1 MYFFINFL
9 VINNGCDQLIININ
23 SFLVQSFTGAY
34 VNKGGAL
41 STMSSSNLEIVNDAF
56 TLALL
61 GDGTKIL
68 LKINQALLDTNPDQ
82 DEALLQ
88 PHQVRSFGII
98 VDDCAYQ
105 CMSPNSIPGGQVI
118 TSGGHNIPLYFD
130 GWKCYLRLQKPTATD
145 LSKYKVIELTSALPY
160 KPQRRSSR
168 LMSTVRRAS
177 VEDWRK
183 RLGYPTFEV
192 TKATLKNT
200 TQHIQTLQ
208 QKHGSI

>member
-1 MYFFINFL
+1 
-9 VINNGCDQLIININ
+9 
-23 SFLVQSFTGAY
+23 
-34 VNKGGAL
+34 
-41 STMSSSNLEIVNDAF
+41 MSSSNLEIVNGAF
-56 TLALL
+56 TIALL

-68 LKINQALLDTNPDQ
+68 LKINQTLLDTNPDQ

-98 VDDCAYQ
+98 VDDCAYRHMGQ
-105 CMSPNSIPGGQVI
+105 NSIPGRQVI
-118 TSGGHNIPLYFD
+118 TIGGHNILSHFD
-130 GWKCYLRLQKPTATD
+130 GWKCYLQLQKPTATD
-145 LSKYKVIELTSALPY
+145 LSKYNVVELTSALPY

-192 TKATLKNT
+192 TKATLQNT
-200 TQHIQTLQ
+200 THHIQTLQ
-208 QKHGSI
+208 AETREYMRDHYKTRA

>member
-1 MYFFINFL
+1 MIDHSDNKRRRLTYLDDL
-9 VINNGCDQLIININ
+9 VISTNEQIMVIDNGCDQTIINIT

-34 VNKGGAL
+34 VNIGGAL

-98 VDDCAYQ
+98 VDDCAHRH
-105 CMSPNSIPGGQVI
+105 MGPNSTP
-118 TSGGHNIPLYFD
+118 
-130 GWKCYLRLQKPTATD
+130 
-145 LSKYKVIELTSALPY
+145 
-160 KPQRRSSR
+160 
-168 LMSTVRRAS
+168 
-177 VEDWRK
+177 
-183 RLGYPTFEV
+183 
-192 TKATLKNT
+192 
-200 TQHIQTLQ
+200 
-208 QKHGSI
+208 